1 MIVACAGDG
10 DEDGGQ
16 EDVDRVRCAHMGEY
30 VAAGIIESFL
40 EFNFTNNIFV
50 LKVQE

>member
-30 VAAGIIESFL
+30 MSIIESFL
-40 EFNFTNNIFV
+40 EFDITNIIFV
-50 LKVQE
+50 LKVQK

>member
-16 EDVDRVRCAHMGEY
+16 EDVDRVRCEEY
-30 VAAGIIESFL
+30 FKYCRSLNKWYDYKHLYG
-40 EFNFTNNIFV
+40 
-50 LKVQE
+50 